1 MQAQP
6 WRVNLTQN
14 ALAQTFCDQA
24 YQNNPAFLAFL
35 QRSGLLF
42 QSESEFT
49 PEVLERRN
57 LLCGRVGRTPSPHPL
72 RHGAPEAGAGS
83 AAAATGRSGAPA
95 RAHEPRPPP
104 GHPAGGCQ
112 RLSGDLLHLLT
123 PLRQALERIER
134 KAMPLLATPA
144 LLDSEEGQ
152 DRLDVICMQ
161 FLAAGEALKRLEK
174 LHPGLLM
181 TNYPDIDWKGA
192 MGFRDVIA
200 HQYFDLDSEQVLLI
214 CQEAL
219 PGLLSAIRALEA
231 DCSETA

>member
-1 MQAQP
+1 M
-6 WRVNLTQN
+6 
-14 ALAQTFCDQA
+14 
-24 YQNNPAFLAFL
+24 
-35 QRSGLLF
+35 
-42 QSESEFT
+42 
-49 PEVLERRN
+49 
-57 LLCGRVGRTPSPHPL
+57 
-72 RHGAPEAGAGS
+72 
-83 AAAATGRSGAPA
+83 
-95 RAHEPRPPP
+95 
-104 GHPAGGCQ
+104 
-112 RLSGDLLHLLT
+112 SGDLLHLLT
-123 PLRQALERIER
+123 PLRQALERIKR

-219 PGLLSAIRALEA
+219 PGLLAAIRALEA